1 MNPPK
6 HERNTLPRNV
16 FDSFPPNLQKTM
28 KIFRQF
34 LSSDKLGFFV
44 ADAIH
49 ENGIIQ
55 SLKVHPVRNGVV
67 IGPLGFDMSSLSELV
82 ENMQE
87 NLTDCLSQP

>member
-1 MNPPK
+1 
-6 HERNTLPRNV
+6 
-16 FDSFPPNLQKTM
+16 M

-34 LSSDKLGFFV
+34 LKSDELGFFV

-55 SLKVHPVRNGVV
+55 SLKVHPVRDGIVK
-67 IGPLGFDMSSLSELV
+67 GPIGFDMSDLSELV

-87 NLTDCLSQP
+87 NLTDCLANH